1 MLIYN
6 VTTQVKEDIHLEWLE
21 WMRTIYIPEIIATEL
36 FSDYRIVK
44 ILEIDESDGP
54 TYAIQYFSN
63 NRGNYDIFVQ
73 KYANIFSQK
82 ASEKWSDKIFSFR
95 SLMEII

>member
-1 MLIYN
+1 
-6 VTTQVKEDIHLEWLE
+6 VKEDIHLEWLE